1 MSLELKVPPV
11 VVVLLTGGLMTLG
24 GWATPQWKVPFP
36 GRLVVSGALAL
47 AGIAVSGL
55 GVASF
60 RKARTTVNPLK
71 PETSTSL
78 VRSGIYRCTRNPMY
92 LGFLTVLLGLGVF
105 LSNPLAL
112 APIPLFVLY
121 MTRFQI
127 RPEERAL
134 ESRFGAEFA
143 AYREQVR
150 RWI

>member
-11 VVVLLTGGLMTLG
+11 VVVLLTGALMTLG
-24 GWATPQWKVPFP
+24 WWAAPQCRVPFP
-36 GRLVVSGALAL
+36 ARLIVSGALAL
-47 AGIAVSGL
+47 AGIVVSGL

-78 VRSGIYRCTRNPMY
+78 VSSGLYRWTRNPMY
-92 LGFLTVLLGLGVF
+92 LGFLLVLLGLGTF
-105 LSNPLAL
+105 LATPLAL
-112 APIPLFVLY
+112 APIAIYVLY

-127 RPEERAL
+127 IPEERAL
-134 ESRFGAEFA
+134 ESRFGAEFI
-143 AYREQVR
+143 AYRKQVR

>member
-24 GWATPQWKVPFP
+24 WWATPQWRVPFP
-36 GRLVVSGALAL
+36 GQLIVGGTLAL
-47 AGIAVSGL
+47 AGILVSGL

-60 RKARTTVNPLK
+60 REARTTVNPLK

-78 VRSGIYRCTRNPMY
+78 VSSGLYRWTRNPMY
-92 LGFLTVLLGLGVF
+92 LGFLAVLLGLGVF
-105 LSNPLAL
+105 LSNPLVL
-112 APIPLFVLY
+112 APIAIFVLY

-127 RPEERAL
+127 IPEERAL

-143 AYREQVR
+143 AYRTQVR

>member
-11 VVVLLTGGLMTLG
+11 IVVLLTGGLMTLG
-24 GWATPQWKVPFP
+24 WWATPQWRVPFP
-36 GRLVVSGALAL
+36 GRLLVSGALAFT
-47 AGIAVSGL
+47 GILFSSL
-55 GVASF
+55 GIASF
-60 RKARTTVNPLK
+60 RKAKTTVNPLK

-78 VRSGIYRCTRNPMY
+78 VASGLYRWTRNPMY

-127 RPEERAL
+127 RPEEKAL
-134 ESRFGAEFA
+134 EARFGADFA
-143 AYREQVR
+143 AYKSRVR

>member
-1 MSLELKVPPV
+1 
-11 VVVLLTGGLMTLG
+11 
-24 GWATPQWKVPFP
+24 
-36 GRLVVSGALAL
+36 
-47 AGIAVSGL
+47 
-55 GVASF
+55 
-60 RKARTTVNPLK
+60 
-71 PETSTSL
+71 
-78 VRSGIYRCTRNPMY
+78 MY
-92 LGFLTVLLGLGVF
+92 LGFLIGLLGLGVF

>member
-1 MSLELKVPPV
+1 
-11 VVVLLTGGLMTLG
+11 
-24 GWATPQWKVPFP
+24 
-36 GRLVVSGALAL
+36 
-47 AGIAVSGL
+47 
-55 GVASF
+55 
-60 RKARTTVNPLK
+60 LK

-78 VRSGIYRCTRNPMY
+78 VASGLYRWTRNPMY

-127 RPEERAL
+127 RPEEKAL
-134 ESRFGAEFA
+134 EARFGADFA
-143 AYREQVR
+143 AYKSRVR